1 MSTKLRPEL
10 SKKNPYKLP
19 KHRYYELYHFCLQY
33 PEWKERLKYFAQ
45 VKSPKLDKETFSTDP
60 SKPVEQFFETEEF
73 KKIRMVEKAI
83 NDTDV
88 SLGPYLLMCVTT
100 GASYEQIDMFA
111 DIPCCKDTFYKYRRK
126 FFWIL
131 DKAKI

>member
-10 SKKNPYKLP
+10 SKKNPYHLS

-33 PEWKERLKYFAQ
+33 PEWKERIRFYSQL
-45 VKSPKLDKETFSTDP
+45 KSPRLDKDIISTNP
-60 SKPVEQFFETEEF
+60 SKPVEHIFETEEYR
-73 KKIRMVEKAI
+73 KMRMIEKAV

-88 SLGPYLLMCVTT
+88 SLGPYLLNCVTT
-100 GASYEQIDMFA
+100 GVSYEQMDAFIK
-111 DIPCCKDTFYKYRRK
+111 IPCCKDTFYKYRRK

-131 DKAKI
+131 DKLKI